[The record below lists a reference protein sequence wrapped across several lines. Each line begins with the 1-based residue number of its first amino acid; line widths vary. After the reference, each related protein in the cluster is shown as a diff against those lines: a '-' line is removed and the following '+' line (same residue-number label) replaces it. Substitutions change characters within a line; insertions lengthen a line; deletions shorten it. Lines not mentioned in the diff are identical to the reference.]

1 VKRASVT
8 AGRFCAAAAVG
19 AAVLIAASC
28 SKTPGA
34 AAVGADTSVSTS
46 PVAAHAS
53 DSGAATVSDSVVA
66 PPPFTPGIFPCS
78 RCHAKLITNPTRR
91 KLTWAHTEIE
101 LHHDEEN
108 RWCLDCHDADNRD
121 VLHLASGRP
130 VPFTESYRLCG
141 QCHGTKLRDWRAGA
155 HGRRTGSWS
164 GQKNYLLCAN
174 CHNPHSPHF
183 KPLVPMPPPV
193 RPADLRTGGA
203 NSGASSPAHDA
214 APAGGH

>member
-1 VKRASVT
+1 MKKASVICG
-8 AGRFCAAAAVG
+8 AILAATSVG
-19 AAVLIAASC
+19 IAVLTVAATSE
-28 SKTPGA
+28 SSVVTTS
-34 AAVGADTSVSTS
+34 DTSA
-46 PVAAHAS
+46 VASSAARS
-53 DSGAATVSDSVVA
+53 DDTGLISVA

-91 KLTWAHTEIE
+91 KMTWAHTEIE

-108 RWCLDCHDADNRD
+108 RWCLDCHSAENRD

-174 CHNPHSPHF
+174 CHNPHAPRF
-183 KPLVPMPPPV
+183 KPLAPLPPPV
-193 RPADLRTGGA
+193 RPADLRNGGA
-203 NSGASSPAHDA
+203 GSGPRGA
-214 APAGGH
+214 APAGGGGH